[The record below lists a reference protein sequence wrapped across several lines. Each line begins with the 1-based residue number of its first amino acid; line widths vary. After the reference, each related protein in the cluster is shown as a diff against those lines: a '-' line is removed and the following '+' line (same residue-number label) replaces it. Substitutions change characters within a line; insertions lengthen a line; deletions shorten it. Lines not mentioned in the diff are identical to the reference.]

1 MAPLNWPL
9 SANRVNQ
16 IMNNCVLKFINGLSL
31 TVFIAYRHDQEA
43 ETTHP
48 LLTGKTLVNGK
59 AALYVCRNFSC
70 EAPITNPNAVGA
82 ALAGQQSKEQNTHSV
97 PTPTLTSRGLQGK
110 ATLGGTGN
118 YVAKTLA
125 SPLASRPAAEGYTT
139 LGSTGLT
146 TSRIGFGGYRI
157 DIDVEEHREALGK
170 ALREGC
176 NLIDTS
182 TNYADGGSER
192 LVGRVLADLI
202 KKQEVAREE
211 IIVVSKI
218 GYVQG
223 QNLKRAEAREK
234 TGKPFPEI
242 VKYGDDIWHCLH
254 PEFLEEQLTLSLDR
268 LGLATLDV
276 CLLHNPE
283 YFLSDAKNRKLSVDS
298 TSLEELRTEFYRRLQ
313 QAFVYFE
320 GQVDAGR
327 IQYYGVSSNTCTA
340 KPEALEATSFSRM
353 LEVAHAAA
361 KEAGKTNHHF
371 RVLQLPMNVF
381 ESGALLNPNT
391 GSEHNQTVL
400 ELAQQ
405 ENIAVLVNRPL
416 NAIPGKGGGMI
427 RLADPQAEPPETTFE
442 VQQPK
447 IQTLEE
453 EYKND
458 LAPHVPHSGKGMAP
472 TDYFKWAEELKQLR
486 PALQNL
492 EHWDQIESQM
502 IAPHA
507 NQVFQVL
514 SRHFSN
520 EKEKQAEW
528 EHWRDRYVPE
538 FLSLL
543 KVIRMEAAEKSAK
556 QIHAIRE
563 KIDPLLPESKREEP
577 FSRKA
582 LWILTSTPGVT
593 SVLNGIRKPAYVDDS
608 LTILQWEP
616 LPASNSMFEAVGRFE

>member
-1 MAPLNWPL
+1 MP
-9 SANRVNQ
+9 
-16 IMNNCVLKFINGLSL
+16 
-31 TVFIAYRHDQEA
+31 
-43 ETTHP
+43 
-48 LLTGKTLVNGK
+48 
-59 AALYVCRNFSC
+59 
-70 EAPITNPNAVGA
+70 VGA
-82 ALAGQQSKEQNTHSV
+82 ALAGQESLEPNHSSA
-97 PTPTLTSRGLQGK
+97 PSPTLTSSGLQGK
-110 ATLGGTGN
+110 ATPGGTGN
-118 YVAKTLA
+118 YVAKILA
-125 SPLASRPAAEGYTT
+125 SPLASRPAAQGYTT

-146 TSRIGFGGYRI
+146 NSRIGFGGYRI
-157 DIDVEEHREALGK
+157 DINVEEHRVALEN

-202 KKQEVAREE
+202 KKQEIAREE

-234 TGKPFPEI
+234 AGKPFPEI
-242 VKYGDDIWHCLH
+242 VKYGDDIWHCVH

-283 YFLSDAKNRKLSVDS
+283 YFLSDAKNRKLSVDAA
-298 TSLEELRTEFYRRLQ
+298 SLEELRTEFYRRLQ

-340 KPEALEATSFSRM
+340 KPEAPEATSLSRM
-353 LEVAHAAA
+353 WEAAHAAA

-371 RVLQLPMNVF
+371 RVLQLPMNLF
-381 ESGALLNPNT
+381 ESGALRHPNT
-391 GSEHNQTVL
+391 GAEHQNTVL
-400 ELAQQ
+400 EFAQH

-416 NAIPGKGGGMI
+416 NAIPGKGHGMI
-427 RLADPQAEPPETTFE
+427 RLADPQAEPPGTTFE
-442 VQQPK
+442 VQHPK
-447 IQTLEE
+447 VQTLEE

-472 TDYFKWAEELKQLR
+472 IDYFKWAEELKQLR

-514 SRHFSN
+514 SRHFAN
-520 EKEKQAEW
+520 AKDKQSEW

-556 QIHAIRE
+556 QILAIRE

-582 LWILTSTPGVT
+582 LWVLSSTPGVT
-593 SVLNGIRKPAYVDDS
+593 CVLNGIRKSAYVNDS
-608 LTILQWEP
+608 LAILQWEP
-616 LPASNSMFEAVGRFE
+616 LGTSHTVIESVGRSE